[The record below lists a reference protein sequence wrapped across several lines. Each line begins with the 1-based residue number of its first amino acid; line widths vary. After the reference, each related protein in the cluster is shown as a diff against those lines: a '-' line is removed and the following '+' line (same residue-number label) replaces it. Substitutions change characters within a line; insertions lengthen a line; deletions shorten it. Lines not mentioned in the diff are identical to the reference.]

1 MHRLISGRL
10 PQLDRNGRIVIA
22 ARTLRSF
29 AFGLNSVALGLY
41 LSGIG
46 LPSEAIGLIL
56 SAALAGTLAVTLV
69 IALYGDRIGRRRLL
83 MAGSGL
89 MVTAALI
96 PLVSGEPLLLAG
108 IALSGMVAVNANE
121 STGLQTV
128 DQALLPQVVPAD
140 QRTAAFALYNLLA
153 SIASALGAL
162 SIALFAPV
170 GTVLGL
176 SGPVV
181 YSPAFLLY
189 ALIGFVTLV
198 LHSRLDRRAET
209 AARSGRRLAID
220 RSRPVVARLSI
231 LFGLDSFAS
240 SFTVQSF
247 LAYFFVA
254 RFGADPAAVG
264 ALFFGAS
271 LLAAG
276 SFPVSAW
283 LARRIGL
290 INTMVFTHIPSSLF
304 LIGVGMA
311 PTFGIAALLLLG
323 RSALASMDVPARQSY
338 TMAVVD
344 PAERTATAG
353 VTSLARGVAQVPG
366 PALAGMLLVPLGLG
380 VPLIAT
386 GLLKICYDLGLFSL
400 FRARP
405 APEEAAFRLRP
416 PSPAHPRAPVEPPA
430 PASCTA
436 TVPEEGRRDTPPG

>member
-1 MHRLISGRL
+1 MARSTSWAAISVDGMQRLFAGPL
-10 PQLDRNGRIVIA
+10 PQLDRNGRIVLV

-29 AFGLNSVALGLY
+29 AFGLNSVALGVY
-41 LSGIG
+41 LS
-46 LPSEAIGLIL
+46 AIGLQPESIGLVL
-56 SAALAGTLAVTLV
+56 SAALAGTLGVTLV
-69 IALYGDRIGRRRLL
+69 IALYGDRVGRRRLL

-89 MVTAALI
+89 MITAALI
-96 PLVSGEPLLLAG
+96 PLISGEPLLLAA

-128 DQALLPQVVPAD
+128 DQALLPQAGPAG

-153 SIASALGAL
+153 SLAAAFGAL
-162 SIALFAPV
+162 SIAVFPLL
-170 GTVLGL
+170 GSLLGL
-176 SGPVV
+176 EGSLV
-181 YSPAFLLY
+181 YTPAFLLY
-189 ALIGFVTLV
+189 ALLGLLGLL
-198 LHSRLDRRAET
+198 LHSRLDGRAE
-209 AARSGRRLAID
+209 AGERIERRLAID
-220 RSRPVVARLSI
+220 RSRPVVARLSV

-271 LLAAG
+271 LLAAA

-304 LIGVGMA
+304 LIGVAVA
-311 PTFGIAALLLLG
+311 PSFGIAAMLLLA
-323 RSALASMDVPARQSY
+323 RFALASMDVPARQSY

-344 PAERTATAG
+344 PPERTATAG
-353 VTSLARGVAQVPG
+353 ITSLARGVAQVPG
-366 PALAGMLLVPLGLG
+366 PAIAGSLLVPLGLG

-386 GLLKICYDLGLFSL
+386 GALKICYDLALFWL

-405 APEEAAFRLRP
+405 APEEETRTR
-416 PSPAHPRAPVEPPA
+416 
-430 PASCTA
+430 PASP
-436 TVPEEGRRDTPPG
+436 VG